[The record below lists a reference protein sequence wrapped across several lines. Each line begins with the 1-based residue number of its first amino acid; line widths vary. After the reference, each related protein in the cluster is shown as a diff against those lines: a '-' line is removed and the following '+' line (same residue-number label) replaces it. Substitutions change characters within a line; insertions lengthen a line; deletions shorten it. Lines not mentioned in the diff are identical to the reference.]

1 MNTEFYQI
9 LALNKIREK
18 YQLDPKKWLS
28 TLPNRNTN
36 NLVSQTTDQTNNQS
50 IKKYSLT
57 IILFVVGLILVS
69 VIKNETRNLQK
80 EISNLRASINII
92 EHDLHQT
99 ILDHEVI
106 TSPENISRLAK
117 KYLEFD
123 FVTYKKHQIKK
134 INKKKKI
141 ITSSENAKNKG
152 VTSKIKLKI
161 AKKIEKK
168 RTELVKLREI
178 YYQPKK
184 LPGEIKLQVAK
195 KIETTKV
202 ELKKLY
208 SNPKDQILSDKIYRW
223 GAVQVVKFF
232 LGIPIVPGK

>member
-1 MNTEFYQI
+1 MLKLDLYQ
-9 LALNKIREK
+9 
-18 YQLDPKKWLS
+18 
-28 TLPNRNTN
+28 
-36 NLVSQTTDQTNNQS
+36 
-50 IKKYSLT
+50 
-57 IILFVVGLILVS
+57 
-69 VIKNETRNLQK
+69 ET
-80 EISNLRASINII
+80 
-92 EHDLHQT
+92 
-99 ILDHEVI
+99 LDHDVI

-117 KYLEFD
+117 KYLESD

-223 GAVQVVKFF
+223 GAVQVVKVF